1 MSLGIWFLELHFDA
15 HIWHVHDCTW
25 SLKKAKQAV
34 EIHKKDIL
42 SKDIEFVREN
52 VDQGQRLLILDP
64 SRKTIQF
71 FLSIGIMCILK
82 ETLPSV
88 LRKHIIAKEKWNL
101 FGRWLQKSMNQS
113 YVW

>member
-1 MSLGIWFLELHFDA
+1 M
-15 HIWHVHDCTW
+15 
-25 SLKKAKQAV
+25 

-42 SKDIEFVREN
+42 SKDIEFVRGN

-71 FLSIGIMCILK
+71 FFRIGIMCILK

-88 LRKHIIAKEKWNL
+88 LRTKTKGSELGSISLPRRNEIYLVADCK
-101 FGRWLQKSMNQS
+101 NQ
-113 YVW
+113 

>member
-1 MSLGIWFLELHFDA
+1 M
-15 HIWHVHDCTW
+15 
-25 SLKKAKQAV
+25 

-42 SKDIEFVREN
+42 SKDIEFVRRN

-71 FLSIGIMCILK
+71 FFRIGIMCILK

-88 LRKHIIAKEKWNL
+88 LRTKTKGSELGSISLPRRNEIYLVADCK
-101 FGRWLQKSMNQS
+101 NQ
-113 YVW
+113 

>member
-1 MSLGIWFLELHFDA
+1 M
-15 HIWHVHDCTW
+15 
-25 SLKKAKQAV
+25 

-71 FLSIGIMCILK
+71 FFRIGIMCILK

-88 LRKHIIAKEKWNL
+88 LRTKTRVRIRKLVIAKEK
-101 FGRWLQKSMNQS
+101 
-113 YVW
+113 